1 MIEQVTHEGVV
12 LAILLRAEYKTDG
25 VEFFTPHNFSQ
36 QLGYMN
42 REKGYK
48 VVPHTHKTIE
58 QTIVPTHEVL
68 FVKSGKAKVFIYNN
82 AQQLVA
88 EKIMNTGD
96 IILLVCGGH
105 AVEML
110 EDTELIEIR
119 QGPFDE
125 NSKVIF
131 TPTIKV

>member
-25 VEFFTPHNFSQ
+25 VEFFTPNNFSQ

-48 VVPHTHKTIE
+48 VVPHTHKIIE
-58 QTIVPTHEVL
+58 QTIVPTHEAL

-82 AQQLVA
+82 EQELVA
-88 EKIMNTGD
+88 EKIMNKGD
-96 IILLVCGGH
+96 IILLVCEGTLF
-105 AVEML
+105 EWW
-110 EDTELIEIR
+110 E
-119 QGPFDE
+119 
-125 NSKVIF
+125 
-131 TPTIKV
+131 